1 MKYFSSEI
9 EVLATPLS
17 IMRIRMSVKTAALSK
32 ILNRS
37 DAPPVE
43 KILISEN
50 TGDPFSTSE
59 FLTLPSII
67 VENKERKNRVF

>member
-1 MKYFSSEI
+1 
-9 EVLATPLS
+9 
-17 IMRIRMSVKTAALSK
+17 MSVKTAALSK

-59 FLTLPSII
+59 LLTMPLII
-67 VENKERKNRVF
+67 VENKERKKRVL